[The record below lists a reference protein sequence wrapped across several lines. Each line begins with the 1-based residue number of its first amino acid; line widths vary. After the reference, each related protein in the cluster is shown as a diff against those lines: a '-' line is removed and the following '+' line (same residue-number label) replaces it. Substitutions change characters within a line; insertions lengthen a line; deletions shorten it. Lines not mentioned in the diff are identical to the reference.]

1 MIHGKTLSTESRS
14 TDVGIERIMAK
25 GNGRI
30 FTVDQMGRVIS
41 LDKRSPR
48 WMSPKKEKLN

>member
-14 TDVGIERIMAK
+14 TDAGIERIMAK

-30 FTVDQMGRVIS
+30 LTVDQMGRAIS

-48 WMSPKKEKLN
+48 WVSPKEGKLN